1 MKNKKEKM
9 KTNKV
14 NRNIFKVILITMF
27 ISVFGKQSYA
37 QDNSMNVEVKSE
49 YETSIYCLQEYGIDI
64 NFEDSN
70 NPPPVYYF
78 NIHSGTSLKICGK
91 SSGESMP
98 TIYKHVSKKD
108 GKTIYSVKPTMGL
121 YVKAMDILKAMPQ
134 IGTSRIDPNLIEY

>member
-64 NFEDSN
+64 NFEDSKN
-70 NPPPVYYF
+70 RNF
-78 NIHSGTSLKICGK
+78 
-91 SSGESMP
+91 
-98 TIYKHVSKKD
+98 
-108 GKTIYSVKPTMGL
+108 
-121 YVKAMDILKAMPQ
+121 
-134 IGTSRIDPNLIEY
+134 